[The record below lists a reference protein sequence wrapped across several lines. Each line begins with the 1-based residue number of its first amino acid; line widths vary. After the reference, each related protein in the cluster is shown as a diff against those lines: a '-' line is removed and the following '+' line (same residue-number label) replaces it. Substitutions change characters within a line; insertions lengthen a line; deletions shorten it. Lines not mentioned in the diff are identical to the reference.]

1 MLAFLIMWTLM
12 MAAMMVPSVAPLA
25 SRYARMIHPRTWF
38 GLLAFVVGYLLVWAT
53 TGVLAYILRWGMA
66 TVAMQSYR
74 AATGAAV
81 VTYMLCGLY
90 QFTPLKHTC
99 LSQCR
104 APFSLLLQYASWRG
118 ALRHLRVGLHHGVYC
133 VGCCWA
139 LMSLLALFGMMNI
152 TAMLLLTLVIT
163 SEKLWTKSLH
173 VSRLVGLAC
182 FVLALAV
189 TWFPA
194 LAPSL
199 IVPTTMDMAK

>member
-1 MLAFLIMWTLM
+1 MHGTRSISMLAFLIMWTLM
-12 MAAMMVPSVAPLA
+12 MAAMMFPSVAPLA

-90 QFTPLKHTC
+90 QFTPLKHIC

-104 APFSLLLQYASWRG
+104 APFSLLLQYASW
-118 ALRHLRVGLHHGVYC
+118 
-133 VGCCWA
+133 
-139 LMSLLALFGMMNI
+139 
-152 TAMLLLTLVIT
+152 
-163 SEKLWTKSLH
+163 
-173 VSRLVGLAC
+173 
-182 FVLALAV
+182 
-189 TWFPA
+189 
-194 LAPSL
+194 
-199 IVPTTMDMAK
+199 